1 LVLQP
6 TEKESL
12 NTPEKI
18 AEMVK
23 LMTELGPDIDL
34 IARISGVFKET
45 VRYWYKEKI
54 LGKGMAVQ
62 AVPNEAALGMRRVA
76 AKVKVA
82 DTFLPHIQPT
92 FLAMN
97 DWSFA
102 AAFEMAIPDEYYVLH
117 ATVPEKFVADY
128 RSFILKLKEM
138 GIFESA
144 ELYEFDWFRR
154 APMRAELYDFEE
166 SRWDYDW
173 QNPLP
178 IEKAKMMKPKPA
190 AEAKLDK
197 IDLLILKELQLDA
210 ARPLTEIN
218 RAIEEKN
225 KIEINYKT
233 MEWHY
238 RRHVVE
244 RGLISGYSI
253 RWLGTRYDR
262 LAEKVEHRRHRYLV
276 VNVMVK
282 AVTNDEF
289 LELTGK
295 ANRTPFLWSEMKGKD
310 YLAQFAFP
318 IEATMDAFE
327 YLREVLRP
335 FADRASHYV
344 VDQKNAAQ
352 FALPYNSWSDYE
364 KEWRFEKDSSLA
376 RMENLVLKIKNGNGF
391 AT

>member
-1 LVLQP
+1 
-6 TEKESL
+6 
-12 NTPEKI
+12 
-18 AEMVK
+18 
-23 LMTELGPDIDL
+23 
-34 IARISGVFKET
+34 
-45 VRYWYKEKI
+45 
-54 LGKGMAVQ
+54 
-62 AVPNEAALGMRRVA
+62 
-76 AKVKVA
+76 
-82 DTFLPHIQPT
+82 
-92 FLAMN
+92 
-97 DWSFA
+97 
-102 AAFEMAIPDEYYVLH
+102 MAIPDEYYVLH

-128 RSFILKLKEM
+128 RSFIMKLKEM
-138 GIFESA
+138 GVFESA

-154 APMRAELYDFEE
+154 APMRAEHYDFEE

-178 IEKAKMMKPKPA
+178 IEEARMKPEPA

-218 RAIEEKN
+218 RAIEEEN

-238 RRHVVE
+238 RRNVVQ

-253 RWLGTRYDR
+253 RWLATKYNRP
-262 LAEKVEHRRHRYLV
+262 AEDFERRRHRYLV
-276 VNVMVK
+276 VNVIVK
-282 AVTNDEF
+282 GINNNEF

-295 ANRTPFLWSEMKGKD
+295 ANRTPFLWGEMRGKD

-335 FADRASHYV
+335 FADRASYYV
-344 VDQKNAAQ
+344 VDQKNMAQ

-364 KEWRFEKDSSLA
+364 KEWRFEKDNTLA
-376 RMENLVLKIKNGNGF
+376 RMEDLVLKIRSGTGT
-391 AT
+391 AP